1 MVVFVGRKGKAVTC
15 TEPLLGAGRS
25 CSSSRPEEGATIN
38 PTSRGGNLDE
48 TGNSDTQ
55 VPLDPFFIVSRQLR
69 SLFSKQSIAD
79 ELCPLEKGDGEERV
93 PGLKSQETAGRVPHL
108 PRVPMTLS
116 EPLLLSASTVS
127 DLGQGW
133 RRTADACPS
142 SPLAGQPASK
152 DTRGIRVWIC

>member
-1 MVVFVGRKGKAVTC
+1 MRLEIQTPRSLWIHFLLLCLDSFVLFSASRASRMSSARWRREMGRK
-15 TEPLLGAGRS
+15 
-25 CSSSRPEEGATIN
+25 
-38 PTSRGGNLDE
+38 
-48 TGNSDTQ
+48 
-55 VPLDPFFIVSRQLR
+55 
-69 SLFSKQSIAD
+69 
-79 ELCPLEKGDGEERV
+79 V